1 MSQSKL
7 CKKCRKPA
15 FVHLRSANLAL
26 CKEHYIEFYET
37 KIERAL
43 KRYKMLDGRK
53 RILLAIS
60 GGKDS
65 VAMAA
70 ALGKLVKEKRV
81 KIELIGLYINLGI
94 GEYSK
99 RALEAAKGISEK
111 FDIPLIIYD
120 LKGNDGFTI
129 EDCKYLRRKTC
140 SCCGVVKR
148 YVMTKIAVELDADAV
163 ATGHTLFDTV
173 AFIQK
178 HFTNGE
184 FAEMAR
190 LQPNME
196 TIKEIKAIGRIKP
209 LYECTEEENLLYC
222 VAQNLDFVDDECP
235 FAEPTTMTFWK
246 IVLMKAENR
255 FPGTTLKFA
264 RKYAKELQPL
274 LAKHYIEQETKTPLG
289 MKKVNFCKICG
300 YPTNAEI
307 CAFCRIKLNLKKRG
321 IDIKFGPQ
329 ELERIKELEKT

>member
-1 MSQSKL
+1 MSQNKL

-26 CKEHYIEFYET
+26 CREHYIEYYET
-37 KIERAL
+37 KVERAL
-43 KRYKMLDGRK
+43 KRYKMLENRK
-53 RILLAIS
+53 RILVAIS

-70 ALGKLVKEKRV
+70 VLGKLVKSKRIDV
-81 KIELIGLYINLGI
+81 ELVGLYINLGI

-99 RALEAAKGISEK
+99 RALEVATKTSEK
-111 FDIPLIIYD
+111 FEIPLIIYD
-120 LKGNDGFTI
+120 LKEYDGFSI
-129 EDCKYLRRKTC
+129 KDCRFLRRKIC
-140 SCCGVVKR
+140 SCCGVIKR
-148 YVMTKIAVELDADAV
+148 YVMTKIATEIDADAI

-196 TIKEIKAIGRIKP
+196 TIKDLKAIGRIKP

-222 VAQNLDFVDDECP
+222 IAQDLDFVDDECP
-235 FAEPTTMTFWK
+235 FAEPTTMTYWK
-246 IVLMKAENR
+246 KVLMDAEKR

-264 RKYAKELQPL
+264 RKYAKELQPI
-274 LAKHYIEQETKTPLG
+274 LAKHYITIETKTPLG

-300 YPTNAEI
+300 YPTNSEI
-307 CAFCRIKLNLKKRG
+307 CAFCRIKINLRKKGIETKFEPPQLKK
-321 IDIKFGPQ
+321 
-329 ELERIKELEKT
+329 LEELEKI